1 MNPFN
6 WIRSK
11 VAQAVVDGFD
21 DAMTEIGAQVET
33 DAPLLRSRLS
43 PVSSPALPAA
53 PVQETETIRLN
64 NGNEIVI
71 PAGAA
76 DDKPHKANGSTRR
89 KRA

>member
-1 MNPFN
+1 MNPFS

-53 PVQETETIRLN
+53 EEPD
-64 NGNEIVI
+64 
-71 PAGAA
+71 
-76 DDKPHKANGSTRR
+76 DDKPTRR